1 MGKLRAHA
9 SKDVAD
15 LAKEIVKKWK
25 TEVEKA
31 KAGSSSS
38 KPGING
44 KVQCTSLASFCVI
57 TTDRKSN
64 TCCNSTKSVN
74 DADTSHAN

>member
-1 MGKLRAHA
+1 MATLQESKAGLAVGKLCSHA

-31 KAGSSSS
+31 KASSSS
-38 KPGING
+38 KPGVNG
-44 KVQCTSLASFCVI
+44 KTQCEF
-57 TTDRKSN
+57 
-64 TCCNSTKSVN
+64 
-74 DADTSHAN
+74 

>member
-9 SKDVAD
+9 SKEVAD

-31 KAGSSSS
+31 KVGSSSN

-44 KVQCTSLASFCVI
+44 KAQCKSQFCYP
-57 TTDRKSN
+57 N
-64 TCCNSTKSVN
+64 GLQG
-74 DADTSHAN
+74 